1 MLAVDPRIRPWYLTA
16 VSGPKDVV
24 IVIDMSFSMSQE
36 KYMSRMR
43 TYAKKILDTLN
54 THDYVSLVVARENYY
69 DYYDNF
75 RWAHSKQIGCH
86 PGELSPATT
95 SVKAS
100 LKNAVDD
107 LKAEGGT
114 NMYEGL
120 ALAYELLDTS
130 PRTSTCEQYVIVIGD
145 GQKLDC
151 NGDCSEGK
159 KAYKDRAGNAYTRTA
174 RHGNGY
180 WTCCGGEHCSPCWI
194 PGKIKN
200 YKDQWNEAR
209 DLAQSRSERM

>member
-1 MLAVDPRIRPWYLTA
+1 
-16 VSGPKDVV
+16 
-24 IVIDMSFSMSQE
+24 
-36 KYMSRMR
+36 
-43 TYAKKILDTLN
+43 
-54 THDYVSLVVARENYY
+54 
-69 DYYDNF
+69 
-75 RWAHSKQIGCH
+75 
-86 PGELSPATT
+86 
-95 SVKAS
+95 
-100 LKNAVDD
+100 
-107 LKAEGGT
+107 
-114 NMYEGL
+114 MYEGL

-180 WTCCGGEHCSPCWI
+180 WTCCGGDHCSPCWI

-209 DLAQSRSERM
+209 DLGAMSDRLPSLPLSVTHFDSSLGDFSEYGGRRHP